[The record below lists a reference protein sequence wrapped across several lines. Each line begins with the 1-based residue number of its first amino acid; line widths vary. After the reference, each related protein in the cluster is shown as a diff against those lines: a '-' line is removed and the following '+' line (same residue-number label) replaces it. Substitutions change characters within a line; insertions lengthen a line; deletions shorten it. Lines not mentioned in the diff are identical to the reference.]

1 MNSNQ
6 LHCFNT
12 IVAIIEQNSQNA
24 HFFVQE
30 FANTDKIF
38 LYRTL
43 CHHFR
48 ARDEIVIC
56 VTSSSIATLL
66 LFDDQTS
73 HSRFKISLQITNETI
88 CNIIR
93 NTHFY
98 ELLRR
103 TKLIIWDEM
112 SMQHKHCFTFV
123 HRTFT
128 NLLQNE
134 HTFDE
139 IFMILS
145 DDFAQILFVVS
156 RDNRE
161 AIVDANIQQCFLWS
175 RFRQL
180 ILRQNMR
187 VRHEV
192 ANQFFANWIERMFYE
207 LTFYD
212 RIELSRKISQM
223 NDLREF
229 VDTIFF
235 ANLMMNA
242 HHDFSS
248 FNNRIVLIMHNDTI
262 KQLNDMILRSLQNEM
277 HTLNVV
283 NSIIDESRDD
293 EMFAKFLRTLKTFSL
308 SLSRFCLKI
317 KAFVMLLRNLYF
329 KEDFCNETRLMIT
342 RISRRIL
349 KTRILSEELDEEIR
363 LISRIDL
370 FSTKEELSW
379 IVRRKQFSIR
389 LYFAIIVNKTQ
400 DQSLNI
406 VNVDLR
412 MSTFFHEQLYVT
424 LSRVTNVSRLCVF
437 FSQNKKTKNIVYS
450 KILLK

>member
-1 MNSNQ
+1 
-6 LHCFNT
+6 
-12 IVAIIEQNSQNA
+12 
-24 HFFVQE
+24 
-30 FANTDKIF
+30 
-38 LYRTL
+38 
-43 CHHFR
+43 
-48 ARDEIVIC
+48 
-56 VTSSSIATLL
+56 
-66 LFDDQTS
+66 
-73 HSRFKISLQITNETI
+73 LQITNETI

-93 NTHFY
+93 NTHLY
-98 ELLRR
+98 EFLRR
-103 TKLIIWDEM
+103 IKLIIWNEV

-134 HTFDE
+134 HIFDE

-145 DDFAQILFVVS
+145 DDFAQILLVVS
-156 RDNRE
+156 RNNRE

-175 RFRQL
+175 RFRHL

-187 VRHEV
+187 MRHEI
-192 ANQFFANWIERMFYE
+192 ANQFFANWIEQMFYKFA
-207 LTFYD
+207 FYD

-229 VDTIFF
+229 ANTIFF

-248 FNNRIVLIMHNDTI
+248 FNNQVVLIMHNDTI

-283 NSIIDESRDD
+283 NNIIDESRDD
-293 EMFAKFLRTLKTFSL
+293 EMLAEFLRTLKTSSL
-308 SLSRFCLKI
+308 SFSQLCLKVE
-317 KAFVMLLRNLYF
+317 AFVMLLRNLYF
-329 KEDFCNETRLMIT
+329 KESLCNETRLMIT

-349 KTRILSEELDEEIR
+349 KTRILNEELDEEIR

-370 FSTKEELSW
+370 FNTKKKLSW

-389 LYFAIIVNKTQ
+389 FYFAIIVNKIQ

-412 MSTFFHEQLYVT
+412 MSTFFHEQLYVI
-424 LSRVTNVSRLCVF
+424 LSRVTNVSRLCVLL
-437 FSQNKKTKNIVYS
+437 SQNKKMKNIVYS
-450 KILLK
+450 KMSGFWHIERKI

>member
-1 MNSNQ
+1 
-6 LHCFNT
+6 
-12 IVAIIEQNSQNA
+12 
-24 HFFVQE
+24 
-30 FANTDKIF
+30 
-38 LYRTL
+38 
-43 CHHFR
+43 
-48 ARDEIVIC
+48 
-56 VTSSSIATLL
+56 
-66 LFDDQTS
+66 
-73 HSRFKISLQITNETI
+73 
-88 CNIIR
+88 
-93 NTHFY
+93 
-98 ELLRR
+98 
-103 TKLIIWDEM
+103 
-112 SMQHKHCFTFV
+112 
-123 HRTFT
+123 
-128 NLLQNE
+128 
-134 HTFDE
+134 
-139 IFMILS
+139 MILS

>member
-1 MNSNQ
+1 
-6 LHCFNT
+6 
-12 IVAIIEQNSQNA
+12 
-24 HFFVQE
+24 
-30 FANTDKIF
+30 
-38 LYRTL
+38 
-43 CHHFR
+43 
-48 ARDEIVIC
+48 
-56 VTSSSIATLL
+56 
-66 LFDDQTS
+66 
-73 HSRFKISLQITNETI
+73 
-88 CNIIR
+88 
-93 NTHFY
+93 
-98 ELLRR
+98 
-103 TKLIIWDEM
+103 
-112 SMQHKHCFTFV
+112 MQHKHCFTFV
-123 HRTFT
+123 YRTFT

-134 HTFDE
+134 HIFDE
-139 IFMILS
+139 ISMILN

-161 AIVDANIQQCFLWS
+161 AIVDANIQQCFFWS

-180 ILRQNMR
+180 ILQQNMR
-187 VRHEV
+187 IRHEI

-207 LTFYD
+207 FTFYD

-229 VDTIFF
+229 VDTIFL

-242 HHDFSS
+242 YHDFSS

-262 KQLNDMILRSLQNEM
+262 KQLNNMILRSLQSEM

-293 EMFAKFLRTLKTFSL
+293 EMLAKFLRTLKTSSL
-308 SLSRFCLKI
+308 SFSRFCLKI
-317 KAFVMLLRNLYF
+317 EAFVMLLRNLYF
-329 KEDFCNETRLMIT
+329 KENLCNETRLMIT

-370 FSTKEELSW
+370 FSTKEEQSW

-389 LYFAIIVNKTQ
+389 LCFAIIVNKAQ

-406 VNVDLR
+406 CHVMTWHHLMMIRRYDTELGPI
-412 MSTFFHEQLYVT
+412 ED
-424 LSRVTNVSRLCVF
+424 RL
-437 FSQNKKTKNIVYS
+437 IHR
-450 KILLK
+450 